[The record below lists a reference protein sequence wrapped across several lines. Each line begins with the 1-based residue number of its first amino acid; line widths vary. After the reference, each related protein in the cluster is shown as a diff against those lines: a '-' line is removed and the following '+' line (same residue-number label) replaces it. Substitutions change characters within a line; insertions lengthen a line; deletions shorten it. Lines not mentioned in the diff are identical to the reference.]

1 MYISKE
7 IPFVLSH
14 VCFFIRQPRSEGL
27 SQVDM
32 LNCVTLYFTDHVFR
46 VRTGSCS
53 FQNCRLLINWPEQTS
68 VLHSCVSSAS
78 PWQSAPPC
86 AGAGLLQVR
95 ALVWFPPPHSAEHD
109 VHSPKSPHLP
119 STGSNYNVIIVL
131 YIIHDSSQHGKHTLS
146 ADGLF

>member
-95 ALVWFPPPHSAEHD
+95 ALVWFPPPHSAEQVD
-109 VHSPKSPHLP
+109 HSLKSLQAP
-119 STGSNYNVIIVL
+119 STDSKFVLRLIIISLVMNNYIS
-131 YIIHDSSQHGKHTLS
+131 YI
-146 ADGLF
+146 